1 MSTLKVMISGANGQL
16 GSDIIS
22 TFLAQKQLIFSYTHA
37 DAGIEESAKWETWI
51 SEYKPDVFINT
62 AAFHQV
68 DLCEADPEKAM
79 LINCISPAQ
88 IASICFKHK
97 VRFVNISTD
106 YVFDGNKNEP
116 YLESDQTKPLN
127 VYGLSKQKGEEAIL
141 ANNADAI
148 IVRVSAIYGVNPCRA
163 KNGLNFVQLM
173 LKKAREN
180 ADLKVVSNE
189 IVSPTST
196 QSIADKLVELLET
209 TVKGI
214 VHISSVGQCSWYE
227 FAQAIFELSGTPA
240 KLSEANSSDFPAKTP
255 RPAYSVLANQKL
267 KELHLKPMPH
277 WKESLK
283 VYLSKL

>member
-16 GSDIIS
+16 GSDIVS
-22 TFLAQKQLIFSYTHA
+22 AFSKQKHMVFTYTHA
-37 DAGIEESAKWETWI
+37 DAGIEETAKWDTWI

-79 LINCISPAQ
+79 LINCTAPAQ
-88 IASICFKHK
+88 LASICSKHK
-97 VRFVNISTD
+97 VRFVHISTD

-116 YLESDQTKPLN
+116 YLESDQTNPLN

-141 ANNADAI
+141 DNNPDAI

-173 LKKAREN
+173 LKKAQEN

-189 IVSPTST
+189 MVSPTSA

-209 TVKGI
+209 PANGI

-240 KLSEANSSDFPAKTP
+240 KLSEANSSDFTAKTP
-255 RPAYSVLANQKL
+255 RPAYSVLANHKL
-267 KELHLKPMPH
+267 QELKLKPMPH

-283 VYLSKL
+283 IFLSKL